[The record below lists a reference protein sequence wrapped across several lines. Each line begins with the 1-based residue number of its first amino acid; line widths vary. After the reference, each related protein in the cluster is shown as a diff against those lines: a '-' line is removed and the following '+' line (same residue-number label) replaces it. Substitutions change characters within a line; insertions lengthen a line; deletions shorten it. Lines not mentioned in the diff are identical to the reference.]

1 MKIKDILK
9 NEDWLDKNKTLR
21 ANLSSELRQKYGL
34 RSLRVRIGDTVKV
47 MRGDYKGV
55 QGKVIDVYPNL
66 GRIAVEGLMRKKV
79 NGQEVP
85 VKVHPSKVM
94 IVELNLEDKKRKEAL
109 EGKADNE
116 VKQVG

>member
-9 NEDWLDKNKTLR
+9 NADWLDKNKALR
-21 ANLSSELRQKYGL
+21 ANLSEELRKKYGL
-34 RSLRVRIGDTVKV
+34 RSIRVRVGDTVKV

-55 QGKVIDVYPNL
+55 QGKVTDVFPDL

-94 IVELNLEDKKRKEAL
+94 VVELNLEDKKRKEEI
-109 EGKADNE
+109 EGKAENQ
-116 VKQVG
+116 VNQVG

>member
-9 NEDWLDKNKTLR
+9 NKDWLYKNKVLR
-21 ANLSSELRQKYGL
+21 ATLSNELREKYGI
-34 RSLRVRIGDTVKV
+34 RSVRVRVGDTVKV

-55 QGKVIDVYPNL
+55 QGKVIEVYPNL

-85 VKVHPSKVM
+85 VKIHPSKVM

-109 EGKADNE
+109 EGKINKE
-116 VKQVG
+116 VNKVG

>member
-1 MKIKDILK
+1 
-9 NEDWLDKNKTLR
+9 
-21 ANLSSELRQKYGL
+21 
-34 RSLRVRIGDTVKV
+34 
-47 MRGDYKGV
+47 
-55 QGKVIDVYPNL
+55 
-66 GRIAVEGLMRKKV
+66 KKV